1 MEPSGRTLPIRGTEI
16 SVFVRTLRATL
27 ATFLFMALCMGA
39 VRAQDELPLLARV
52 GPWPVL
58 SSPVGFAGRLWFV
71 NSVRWRNHNS
81 ADLYSYDPATGAVRY
96 ERHLFS
102 QDGGRPVVS
111 GGRLFLPFEDARFSL
126 GWGHFL
132 VTDGERWELGTIP
145 NGQIFHTH
153 AMAELGDR
161 LVAATSAWRAGL
173 QVSDDGGHSWTQ
185 VYDHP
190 TPERRVSRIVE
201 LAGLGDLVLGYLI
214 QGNRRRLLRFDGA
227 DVAAVPDWPEDRSI
241 LGLAVHDGAA
251 FAAVREADGDAI
263 WRTDGYDS
271 QRIAGPRRDWR
282 LNDVAADDS
291 GLWAVGG
298 GPDGGRIWHSADG
311 ADWMPAW
318 RVLGGRPVE
327 LAPHAGAIYV
337 LGEAEDGGLLWGPSR
352 PAGVEGPDSE
362 PEWPVVLSP
371 ALDANAGAA
380 LDSLLAE
387 PFAYPGRS
395 GFRDAIYDLSPA
407 YGVGEVFARRLMI
420 DAPERTVGLIGGRVT
435 VSSKT
440 LRRWQLLWGMTLA
453 GEGRVPVELIAEPWT
468 APQNTAEKYFDS
480 PPAAMRAAAAIGQND
495 RATIDALVER
505 LGRDDDPL
513 WLRGDAVGALS
524 ELTDRRFGY
533 DFDAWRD
540 WWSAARADWTP
551 Q

>member
-16 SVFVRTLRATL
+16 SVFVRTLRASV

-71 NSVRWRNHNS
+71 NSVKWRNHNS

-185 VYDHP
+185 IYDHP

-251 FAAVREADGDAI
+251 FAAVRDADGDAI
-263 WRTDGYDS
+263 WRTDGYVS

-282 LNDVAADDS
+282 LNHIAADAT

-298 GPDGGRIWHSADG
+298 GPDGGRVWRSENGIEWT
-311 ADWMPAW
+311 PTW

-327 LAPHAGAIYV
+327 LAAYAGDIYV
-337 LGEAEDGGLLWGPSR
+337 LGEAEGGGLLWGPQ
-352 PAGVEGPDSE
+352 PPGGVETADRPVWPPAIPSE
-362 PEWPVVLSP
+362 LEDEAVAAFDDMLLDPSAYAGRAGLRDMIYALSR
-371 ALDANAGAA
+371 
-380 LDSLLAE
+380 AE
-387 PFAYPGRS
+387 GS
-395 GFRDAIYDLSPA
+395 G
-407 YGVGEVFARRLMI
+407 GVFADRLMLA
-420 DAPERTVGLIGGRVT
+420 APERTVGLIGGRVSI
-435 VSSKT
+435 SSRT
-440 LRRWQLLWGMTLA
+440 LRRWQLLWGMTLTGA
-453 GEGRVPVELIAEPWT
+453 GRVPPELIAEPWT